1 MHVFTKSQADSPNRR
16 AVDVDAKVS
25 SRQSGVFSLQKI
37 VRILYRVRMWER
49 VA

>member
-1 MHVFTKSQADSPNRR
+1 MHVFAKSQTDPADRR
-16 AVDVDAKVS
+16 AADVDAKVS